1 MVVGITQSK
10 ASEKSVYC
18 LIKRRSFFI
27 RKLLFFLF
35 EQISPSLYKKT
46 SFTKNTLIILSLTY
60 DVGGY
65 GMFLMGRITKYICSA
80 CVCSLL
86 AITMINPQSSSAF
99 TNQVIQQGAVGE
111 DVIELQ
117 SRLQYIGFYNG
128 KIDGVFGWSTYWA
141 LRNFQYEF
149 GIKKV
154 DGLAGAQT
162 KQKLADVT
170 KYYEYHVK
178 TELKKG
184 NKFTH
189 YGGVPIDK
197 QKGSSAKSS
206 QNNVQKNAK
215 SQSKS
220 QQQQPTGQQS
230 RGQQSRGQQSRGQQS
245 QGQQQSEGRNNNQAT
260 PQQNQTNKAATNGGS
275 EQQQEKAQKPTALN
289 VPNGFSQNDI
299 QLMANAVYGEARGE
313 PYNGQVAVAAV
324 ILNRVNS
331 PTFPNT
337 VAGVIFEPRAFTAV
351 ADGQIWLEPDETA
364 KKAVLDAINGWDPT
378 GNAMYYFNPDTAT
391 SAWIWSRPQIKQI
404 GKHIFCN

>member
-27 RKLLFFLF
+27 RKLLFFCLF

-99 TNQVIQQGAVGE
+99 TNQVIQRGAVGE

-220 QQQQPTGQQS
+220 QQQQPT
-230 RGQQSRGQQSRGQQS
+230 GQQSRGQQSRGQQS